1 MAVDGLCWRSGFDYD
16 EIRANREAAR
26 DAEVLRLTEMG
37 GVFLEDYPDYI
48 IFKNGDVFST
58 LCRKVVKLKPGKKK
72 AGYRFIGLNK
82 TNGERKYEMVH
93 RLVAKTFIKNP
104 ENYPEVN
111 HKDGNKSN
119 NDASNLEWVTGKGNI
134 SHAIKTGLI
143 KTGANCKLNDVADVV
158 SVFKAHGKYRDI
170 GKRFGVCAQTV
181 CNIKKMKGYYGK
193 RLEALGIVRVKGR
206 LK

>member
-1 MAVDGLCWRSGFDYD
+1 MAVDCLNWKSGLEYD

-26 DAEVLRLTEMG
+26 DAEVLRLIEMG
-37 GVFLEDYPDYI
+37 GVVLSDYPDYI
-48 IFKNGDVFST
+48 IFKNGDIYST

-111 HKDGNKSN
+111 HKDGNKNN
-119 NDASNLEWVTGKGNI
+119 NDASNLEWVTSKGNI

-143 KTGANCKLNDVADVV
+143 KTGGNCKLNDIADVV

-170 GKRFGVCAQTV
+170 GKRFGVARKLFV
-181 CNIKKMKGYYGK
+181 ILKK
-193 RLEALGIVRVKGR
+193 
-206 LK
+206 